1 MRWVLQKSNLTGSCF
16 PHHRIIFC
24 TVIIIKAKRQ
34 PTKLTKVIQIISM
47 YICIYLQ
54 CFSSSSKKYDKYEMI
69 RNWYDIL
76 PKEDFLHVLWYQYT
90 WYSFNRDK
98 WIMGIN
104 TKNYNNIKNCVL
116 YIFIFCAMKSSS
128 ISCCVSELSIISN
141 AQTSHYHHPSSS
153 FWTREQLSLHCI
165 CICIRQAAAFQV
177 THRATLHY
185 AHLLRTYQVGSVF

>member
-1 MRWVLQKSNLTGSCF
+1 
-16 PHHRIIFC
+16 
-24 TVIIIKAKRQ
+24 
-34 PTKLTKVIQIISM
+34 
-47 YICIYLQ
+47 
-54 CFSSSSKKYDKYEMI
+54 
-69 RNWYDIL
+69 
-76 PKEDFLHVLWYQYT
+76 
-90 WYSFNRDK
+90 
-98 WIMGIN
+98 MGIN

-177 THRATLHY
+177 TQKSYFA
-185 AHLLRTYQVGSVF
+185 LRTFTTYVPSRQCILKILFYLFNKVDRMRYMICVCVFCHLRCESCLWCNVCTFLLAH